1 MLTTSRA
8 RGVGSAA
15 KRASKRCWGGR
26 GDVFLVVARALCQD
40 EGGDIVRRPRRGWLA
55 AAIAVG
61 VVAVLGLAACGGD
74 DDSSADT
81 SSASSAEITL
91 RLGYVTTA
99 DHPYGVAV
107 NQFIK
112 DVGTASGGKIAIE
125 GLPNYQGG
133 DVPLLRDVRGG
144 AVEMASVSSAVW
156 GTQGVTSFDALQAL
170 GLITRLDL
178 EREVI
183 TGPIGAQMLEATSA
197 VGLKGLA
204 IHEGGLRKP
213 VGAKKPLPSPAAF
226 KGLTIR
232 TPESS
237 VLETGIKGL
246 GADPT
251 AIPVGDIYAALRDGT
266 VDGMEANLGLIQT
279 LKLYEVAKYVTANV
293 TLWPFPTVLVMNQDK
308 FDSLSADQQQII
320 TDSANKVPGF
330 SIDFL
335 SQPSELP
342 ATLCKEGMKFAIAS
356 DANLQSFGTAS
367 KSVIA
372 ELSKNA
378 ETKDYIDQIQ
388 ALKDGLSAPPA
399 AAPLPEGCT
408 VNS

>member
-1 MLTTSRA
+1 
-8 RGVGSAA
+8 
-15 KRASKRCWGGR
+15 
-26 GDVFLVVARALCQD
+26 
-40 EGGDIVRRPRRGWLA
+40 VRRPSRGWLA
-55 AAIAVG
+55 AAILVG
-61 VVAVLGLAACGGD
+61 VVAVLGLAACGDD

-81 SSASSAEITL
+81 STAASAEITL
-91 RLGYVTTA
+91 RLGYVTA
-99 DHPYGVAV
+99 QEHPYGIAV
-107 NQFIK
+107 DSFIE
-112 DVGTASGGKIAIE
+112 DVTTTSGGKIAIE

-144 AVEMASVSSAVW
+144 AVDMASVSSAVW

-197 VGLKGLA
+197 IGLKGLA

-293 TLWPFPTVLVMNQDK
+293 TLWPFPTVLVMNQDT
-308 FDSLSADQQQII
+308 FDSLSSEQQEII
-320 TDSANKVPGF
+320 TEAASRVPGF

-335 SQPSELP
+335 SKPSDLP
-342 ATLCKEGMKFAIAS
+342 ATLCTEGMKFAVAT
-356 DANLQSFGTAS
+356 DADLKSFGTAS
-367 KSVIA
+367 ESVIA
-372 ELSKNA
+372 ELSKDPD
-378 ETKDYIDQIQ
+378 TKSYIDQIQ
-388 ALKDGLSAPPA
+388 ALKDGLPAPPA
-399 AAPLPEGCT
+399 PAPLPEGCT
-408 VNS
+408 ANS

>member
-1 MLTTSRA
+1 M
-8 RGVGSAA
+8 
-15 KRASKRCWGGR
+15 
-26 GDVFLVVARALCQD
+26 
-40 EGGDIVRRPRRGWLA
+40 RRPSRKWVL
-55 AAIAVG
+55 AAIAAG
-61 VVAVLGLAACGGD
+61 AVAVLGLSGCGSSSS
-74 DDSSADT
+74 SSADT
-81 SSASSAEITL
+81 SGSSSAEITL
-91 RLGYVTTA
+91 RLGYVTA
-99 DHPYGVAV
+99 PEHPYGIAV
-107 NQFIK
+107 DSFIK
-112 DVGTASGGKIAIE
+112 AVGTASGGKIAIE

-144 AVEMASVSSAVW
+144 AVDMASVSSAVW

-183 TGPIGAQMLEATSA
+183 TGPIGAQMLAATST

-226 KGLTIR
+226 KGLAIR

-237 VLETGIKGL
+237 VLQTGIKGL

-266 VDGMEANLGLIQT
+266 VDGMESNLGLIQT
-279 LKLYEVAKYVTANV
+279 LKLYEVAKYVTANA
-293 TLWPFPTVLVMNQDK
+293 TLWPFPTVLVMNQKK
-308 FDSLSADQQQII
+308 FDSLTSDQQKII
-320 TDSANKVPGF
+320 TDAASKVPGF

-335 SQPSELP
+335 SKPSELP
-342 ATLCKEGMKFAIAS
+342 ATLCKEGMKFVIAT
-356 DANLQSFGTAS
+356 DADLKSFATAS
-367 KSVIA
+367 KTVIS

-378 ETKDYIDQIQ
+378 DTKSYIDQIQ
-388 ALKDGLSAPPA
+388 ALKDGLPAPPA
-399 AAPLPEGCT
+399 AAPLPKGCT